1 MQVASKFTHGI
12 SYFVFNVESIGSM
25 YGIFTYVWL
34 MSLMVND
41 DIV

>member
-25 YGIFTYVWL
+25 SWHIYLRLVDLFNGK
-34 MSLMVND
+34 
-41 DIV
+41 